1 MALHLTK
8 SSNSVIPAQA
18 GIHFNLLHIIQPPT
32 IQSLKMD
39 TRVREYDGVVNFDD
53 QISFVRSCYLML
65 YSIRSSFFVVL
76 AAILLSCAF
85 IGDSFAAKKIDAAK
99 EDLGDLQERIQSL
112 KKELDNNQAAH
123 KDAADAL
130 KDSETAISQANKKL
144 FEINQKQKQ
153 NKNTLVSLKKESL
166 NLNEKL
172 SAQQKQLSSLIKQQ
186 YVHGNQSYTKLLLQ
200 NKNPSQISRD
210 IQYYSYIA
218 KAHAKLID
226 EMQGSLVKVKT
237 LNSETAAT
245 LQTVADLK
253 AKQLAERKALEQ
265 QKQEK
270 SKVVKSLSSQITA
283 QRNEI
288 KKLKRDEQNLS
299 NLVERLAK
307 IVAKA
312 PKKVVKRKAESKIT
326 ASKKPDDSQTKATS
340 QTIAKN
346 EETPSNTYAGSSF
359 AALKG
364 KLNLPVRGDVTNRFG
379 SSRSDTGVSWKGLF
393 IRAAE
398 GSDVKSVASGR
409 VVFADWMRGFG
420 NLIIV
425 DHGSGYMS
433 LYGNNQAVLRQV
445 GDEVSAGDP
454 IAAVG
459 NSGGNE
465 SNGLYYEL
473 RRASKPFDPLSW
485 SVIR

>member
-1 MALHLTK
+1 MVKLSRT
-8 SSNSVIPAQA
+8 SIV
-18 GIHFNLLHIIQPPT
+18 
-32 IQSLKMD
+32 
-39 TRVREYDGVVNFDD
+39 
-53 QISFVRSCYLML
+53 FVA
-65 YSIRSSFFVVL
+65 F
-76 AAILLSCAF
+76 ILLNGAL
-85 IGDSFAAKKIDAAK
+85 IGNAFAAKKIDAAK
-99 EDLGDLQERIQSL
+99 EDLGDLQQKIQAL

-123 KDAADAL
+123 KEAADAL

-144 FEINQKQKQ
+144 FEINQKQQK
-153 NKNTLVSLKKESL
+153 NKSTLVSLKKESL
-166 NLNEKL
+166 TLNEKL
-172 SAQQKQLSSLIKQQ
+172 TAQQKQLSSLVRQQ

-200 NKNPSQISRD
+200 NQNPSHISRD

-226 EMQGSLVKVKT
+226 DMQASLAKVKA
-237 LNSETAAT
+237 LNNETAAT
-245 LQTVADLK
+245 LQAVAELK
-253 AKQLAERKALEQ
+253 AKQLAERKELVH

-270 SKVVKSLSSQITA
+270 SKVVKSLSNQIAA
-283 QRNEI
+283 QRNQI

-299 NLVERLAK
+299 NLVQRLAK
-307 IVAKA
+307 IVAKKP
-312 PKKVVKRKAESKIT
+312 PKKILNRKT
-326 ASKKPDDSQTKATS
+326 NPKKSDDLAAKSNN

-346 EETPSNTYAGSSF
+346 EEIPTNAYAGSNFS
-359 AALKG
+359 ALKG

-379 SSRSDTGVSWKGLF
+379 ASRSDTGVSWKGLF
-393 IRAAE
+393 IRANE

-433 LYGNNQAVLRQV
+433 LYGNNQAVLKQV
-445 GDEVSAGDP
+445 GDEVDAGDN

>member
-1 MALHLTK
+1 MVK
-8 SSNSVIPAQA
+8 
-18 GIHFNLLHIIQPPT
+18 LLRTSI
-32 IQSLKMD
+32 
-39 TRVREYDGVVNFDD
+39 V
-53 QISFVRSCYLML
+53 FVA
-65 YSIRSSFFVVL
+65 F
-76 AAILLSCAF
+76 ILLNGAL
-85 IGDSFAAKKIDAAK
+85 IGNAFAAKKIDAAK
-99 EDLGDLQERIQSL
+99 EDLGDLQQKIQAL

-130 KDSETAISQANKKL
+130 KDSEIAISQANKKL
-144 FEINQKQKQ
+144 FEINQKQQQ
-153 NKNTLVSLKKESL
+153 NKSTLVSLKKESL
-166 NLNEKL
+166 TLNEKL
-172 SAQQKQLSSLIKQQ
+172 TVQQKQLSNLIRQQ

-200 NKNPSQISRD
+200 NQNPSHISRD

-226 EMQGSLVKVKT
+226 DMQASLAKVKA
-237 LNSETAAT
+237 LNNETAAT
-245 LQTVADLK
+245 LQAVADLK
-253 AKQLAERKALEQ
+253 AKQLAERKELVH

-270 SKVVKSLSSQITA
+270 SKVVKSLSNQITA
-283 QRNEI
+283 QRNQI

-299 NLVERLAK
+299 NLVQRLAK
-307 IVAKA
+307 IVAKKPPKIILNRKTN
-312 PKKVVKRKAESKIT
+312 PKKS
-326 ASKKPDDSQTKATS
+326 DDLAAKSNN

-346 EETPSNTYAGSSF
+346 EETPTNAYAGSNFS
-359 AALKG
+359 ALKG

-379 SSRSDTGVSWKGLF
+379 ASRSDTGVSWKGLF
-393 IRAAE
+393 IRANE

-433 LYGNNQAVLRQV
+433 LYGNNQAVLKKV
-445 GDEVSAGDP
+445 GDEVDAGDN

>member
-1 MALHLTK
+1 M
-8 SSNSVIPAQA
+8 V
-18 GIHFNLLHIIQPPT
+18 NLSRASI
-32 IQSLKMD
+32 
-39 TRVREYDGVVNFDD
+39 VVAFTLLN
-53 QISFVRSCYLML
+53 C
-65 YSIRSSFFVVL
+65 VL
-76 AAILLSCAF
+76 
-85 IGDSFAAKKIDAAK
+85 IGNAFAAKKIEAAK
-99 EDLGDLQERIQSL
+99 EDLGDLQQKIQAL
-112 KKELDNNQAAH
+112 KQELDNNQAAH

-153 NKNTLVSLKKESL
+153 NSNTLVSLKQQSL
-166 NLNEKL
+166 TLNEKL
-172 SAQQKQLSSLIKQQ
+172 SAQQKQLSSLIRQQ

-210 IQYYSYIA
+210 IQYYAYIA

-226 EMQGSLVKVKT
+226 EMQGSLVKVKA
-237 LNSETAAT
+237 LNNETAAT
-245 LQTVADLK
+245 LQAVADLK
-253 AKQLAERKALEQ
+253 AKQLAERKELVQ

-270 SKVVKSLSSQITA
+270 SKVVKSLSSQIAA
-283 QRNEI
+283 QRNQI

-299 NLVERLAK
+299 NLVQRLAK
-307 IVAKA
+307 IVAKKP
-312 PKKVVKRKAESKIT
+312 PKKVLKRKVIAKKT
-326 ASKKPDDSQTKATS
+326 LKPDEKPDSQV
-340 QTIAKN
+340 IAKN
-346 EETPSNTYAGSSF
+346 EEMPSNAYAGSNF

-393 IRAAE
+393 IRAIE

-433 LYGNNQAVLRQV
+433 LYGNNQAVLKQV
-445 GDEVSAGDP
+445 GDEVDAGDN